1 MLGCNS
7 WLLVDNRTEHDS
19 VENWGHWTFARLLR
33 RTVSQI
39 LGQVMSSMISTTAH

>member
-19 VENWGHWTFARLLR
+19 VENWGHWAFCQAAEEN
-33 RTVSQI
+33 SFPDPW
-39 LGQVMSSMISTTAH
+39 SSHVLYD